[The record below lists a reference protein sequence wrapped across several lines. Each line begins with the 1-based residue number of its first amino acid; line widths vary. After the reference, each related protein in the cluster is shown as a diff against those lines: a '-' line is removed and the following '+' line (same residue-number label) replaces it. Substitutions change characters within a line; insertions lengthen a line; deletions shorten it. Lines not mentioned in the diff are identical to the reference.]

1 VLGPRC
7 PSKREVPRA
16 LGPETWA
23 RGKRREEQIKE
34 EEREKRREQG
44 AGSRRE
50 GRGAGE
56 AGEEE
61 EQKDDERDVE
71 RDREGPDT
79 TGTAGIV
86 VSVVPCWTIK
96 GLRTR
101 AAAGTTL
108 SQPGLATALSS
119 IDISCHISPTQL
131 LER

>member
-1 VLGPRC
+1 MGER
-7 PSKREVPRA
+7 
-16 LGPETWA
+16 
-23 RGKRREEQIKE
+23 
-34 EEREKRREQG
+34 REKRGTDQGGGEGEEEG
-44 AGSRRE
+44 AGSRE
-50 GRGAGE
+50 QAGRTGAGE
-56 AGEEE
+56 AGEE

-71 RDREGPDT
+71 RNREGPDT
-79 TGTAGIV
+79 TGAAGIL